1 MTAAKLF
8 RENSIRL
15 IQKRTIV
22 QGREIGEFGVTDCI
36 NNKISVSLF
45 QKCNVLS
52 LQNSN
57 NTQPHGIWTLNI
69 PLNMKFVPMPS
80 EISIKV
86 FFNSFKH

>member
-36 NNKISVSLF
+36 NNKISVSWF
-45 QKCNVLS
+45 QKCIVSAKFKQHSAPQYLDIKHSSKHEICPNAIRNIYLS
-52 LQNSN
+52 IFEL
-57 NTQPHGIWTLNI
+57 I
-69 PLNMKFVPMPS
+69 
-80 EISIKV
+80 
-86 FFNSFKH
+86 